1 MKSANKTVLITGG
14 CHGIGYAAA
23 IKFLNEGANVVILD
37 LDPQDVQR
45 AVADL
50 EEYQGEIDGIAADVT
65 DKSLVEEAVEFT
77 IDRFGSLDILINNA
91 GITADAQVLKMEEA
105 QWDNVIDVNL
115 KGVFLMTQVAASRMK
130 EQKSGVILNASS
142 VVSLY
147 GNFGQTNYVAAKSGI
162 NGMTKTWAKELGR
175 YNIRVNAVAPGF
187 VKTDMVKDMPQEVV
201 SMMKE
206 KSVLHDIGD
215 PEDVANAYFFLASE
229 EARFV
234 TGTVLSVD
242 GGLTI

>member
-1 MKSANKTVLITGG
+1 M
-14 CHGIGYAAA
+14 
-23 IKFLNEGANVVILD
+23 D
-37 LDPQDVQR
+37 QQDVQR

-115 KGVFLMTQVAASRMK
+115 KGVFLMSQAAASRMK

-147 GNFGQTNYVAAKSGI
+147 GI
-162 NGMTKTWAKELGR
+162 LGR
-175 YNIRVNAVAPGF
+175 PIMWLPNPA
-187 VKTDMVKDMPQEVV
+187 
-201 SMMKE
+201 SM
-206 KSVLHDIGD
+206 G
-215 PEDVANAYFFLASE
+215 
-229 EARFV
+229 
-234 TGTVLSVD
+234 
-242 GGLTI
+242 